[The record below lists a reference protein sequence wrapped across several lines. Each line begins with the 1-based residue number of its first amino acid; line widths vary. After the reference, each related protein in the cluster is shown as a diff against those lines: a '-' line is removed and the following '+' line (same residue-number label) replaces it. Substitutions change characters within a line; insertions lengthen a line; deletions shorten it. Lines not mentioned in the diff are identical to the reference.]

1 MDIFIEIFL
10 EIYMELMLLIVPEKH
25 ITKKHKII
33 ATLLAILVLAG
44 VFALVIWGIVLLGDK
59 SNLWGLL
66 PLGIALLISILQ
78 IVLGVVLYKK
88 TH

>member
-10 EIYMELMLLIVPEKH
+10 EIYMEVMLLIVPEKH

-44 VFALVIWGIVLLGDK
+44 VFALVIWGIVLIVDK